1 MQKKYQDVVTKVVC
15 GVRGQYAE
23 CGDSSHRHY
32 HGFYR
37 DEADHTITQYWQSWP
52 HDGLVPII
60 NILHYPYI

>member
-1 MQKKYQDVVTKVVC
+1 MDQHWAE
-15 GVRGQYAE
+15 GVPAPGWEDDE

-37 DEADHTITQYWQSWP
+37 DEAEHTITQYRQSWP
-52 HDGLVPII
+52 HDGLVTII